1 MSRKWNFKDYQRDN
15 VYQAESDWGAQNG
28 QQLSNAQS
36 RRLVQAISK
45 HYKLKPIKAF
55 VKAKNRHVEISGIAT
70 GRSEFVRLPYW
81 AMTTSTICHEMA
93 HVITQQRGIF
103 DGHGP
108 IFAGFLVELTHKFMG
123 RTEGTDLQWN
133 LLLNS
138 VEVEYN
144 NI

>member
-1 MSRKWNFKDYQRDN
+1 MPK
-15 VYQAESDWGAQNG
+15 VYSIESD
-28 QQLSNAQS
+28 SPNA
-36 RRLVQAISK
+36 
-45 HYKLKPIKAF
+45 F
-55 VKAKNRHVEISGIAT
+55 AT
-70 GRSEFVRLPYW
+70 GRNPQHATVAPTTGIRRLLTREELG
-81 AMTTSTICHEMA
+81 AVMAHEMA

-108 IFAGFLVELTHKFMG
+108 IFVGFLVELIHKFMG

>member
-1 MSRKWNFKDYQRDN
+1 MSKKWNFKDYQRDN
-15 VYQAESDWGAQNG
+15 VYQAESDWNAQNG
-28 QQLSNAQS
+28 QQLSNAQA
-36 RRLVQAISK
+36 RRLVRTISK
-45 HYKLKPIKAF
+45 YYKLKPIKAF
-55 VKAKNRHVEISGIAT
+55 VKAKNRHGEISGLAT
-70 GRSEFVRLPYW
+70 GRSEFVRLPYC

-93 HVITQQRGIF
+93 HVITQHRGIF

-108 IFAGFLVELTHKFMG
+108 IFVGFLVELTHKFMG
-123 RTEGTDLQWN
+123 RNEGTDLQWN